1 MKKITLQLATGCLLA
16 LAISFSSCSKEGP
29 QGPQGEQGLQGAQ
42 GSAGVKGDKG
52 EPGTANV
59 IYSEWMD
66 VAFAADTV
74 HDGAIIDTIGF
85 YATIEAPKLDLNILN
100 TGLIKVF
107 FNAANADDPFI
118 FPLPYFS
125 PYLNLTLEPNFSIG
139 SIDIYSNLDVSSFI
153 GTDNKHFQQFR
164 YVLVPGGVA
173 ARKAGPVVDWNN
185 YNAVKKYLSL
195 ND

>member
-1 MKKITLQLATGCLLA
+1 MKKITLQLAAGCLLA

-74 HDGAIIDTIGF
+74 HDGAIIDTVGY
-85 YATIEAPKLDLNILN
+85 YAIIEAPRLDLDILN
-100 TGLIKVF
+100 NGAIKVY
-107 FNAANADDPFI
+107 FNTGTSADPFI
-118 FPLPYFS
+118 YPLPYFS
-125 PYLNLTLEPNFSIG
+125 PYINLTIEPNYRIG
-139 SIDIYSNLDVSSFI
+139 KIDIYSNLDLTSGI
-153 GTDNKHFQQFR
+153 DGNNNHLWQFR
-164 YVLVPGGVA
+164 YVLIPGGVA

-185 YNAVKKYLSL
+185 YNAVKKYLNL
-195 ND
+195 KD